1 MSKLMS
7 SCTVELDET
16 IYMEQTQGYDKNNDD
31 DGPPIKSAAHLFSSS
46 LASSMLYTSGM
57 LLGVSLPRIPTAW
70 AVRVLTGWWITID
83 SLEQLADAPLEVGGW
98 GEHQK
103 DFFLTSLDEAGQK
116 VGRKFEALMEL
127 RKLYGALVALGAG
140 YLVSALALLAEVSFY
155 RGVVMRRQGFDVYA
169 LGRNANRNPAAPA
182 AVKRRA
188 AA

>member
-1 MSKLMS
+1 
-7 SCTVELDET
+7 
-16 IYMEQTQGYDKNNDD
+16 D

-70 AVRVLTGWWITID
+70 AVRVLTGWWWLYSILVVVAYRASLTAILANPAPKITID